1 MADENHGVWLNFASQ
16 CMSDEQWEVAA
27 TTREAILSHRSCPW
41 GGHLIKVE
49 SRNVFIQNAPE
60 DPCDL
65 FVRPEVRAMSQG
77 PMEMTLKCKSIH
89 APGDA
94 TLERTN
100 SMWVVRVASVL
111 FGHCQGSFEDHLY
124 ETMPMLTRHRLY
136 KNFPEAGDSTYLAT
150 EAIWMARRLAD
161 SCNRYR
167 LVLVFQTPEDTFPT
181 WASSFFPAWT
191 IMCRKAQERVL
202 NGPGFQD
209 MRAIDAKMY
218 MVLSMRSFNKGPPL
232 IPESGS
238 SDNIFTVSAGE
249 HLGLVS
255 WTRFAPGKKFNLGNY
270 LRCFMGHL
278 GHKMKTYQVMDGRK
292 LPLYQCVVAR
302 HEWEELR
309 KSFFEAF
316 RVQKAA
322 YRHANGG
329 TSTPSLLEDARPH
342 SAYKP
347 AAVCVQ
353 PEVIK
358 TIVRKTFLEL
368 EEEEDS
374 NCLKRSNSTG
384 EVMTYFV

>member
-1 MADENHGVWLNFASQ
+1 
-16 CMSDEQWEVAA
+16 MS
-27 TTREAILSHRSCPW
+27 
-41 GGHLIKVE
+41 
-49 SRNVFIQNAPE
+49 
-60 DPCDL
+60 
-65 FVRPEVRAMSQG
+65 
-77 PMEMTLKCKSIH
+77 
-89 APGDA
+89 
-94 TLERTN
+94 
-100 SMWVVRVASVL
+100 
-111 FGHCQGSFEDHLY
+111 
-124 ETMPMLTRHRLY
+124 TRHRLY
-136 KNFPEAGDSTYLAT
+136 KNFPETGDSIYLAT
-150 EAIWMARRLAD
+150 EAIWLARRLAD
-161 SCNRYR
+161 SSCRYR
-167 LVLVFQTPEDTFPT
+167 LVVVFQTPEDTFPT
-181 WASSFFPAWT
+181 WASSFFPAYT
-191 IMCRKAQERVL
+191 SMFHKAAERVL

-232 IPESGS
+232 IPQSGS
-238 SDNIFTVSAGE
+238 SDDITTVSVGE
-249 HLGLVS
+249 HLGLAS
-255 WTRFAPGKKFNLGNY
+255 WTRFAPGEKFNLGNY
-270 LRCFMGHL
+270 LRCFMQHL

-292 LPLYQCVVAR
+292 LVPYQCVVVR

-342 SAYKP
+342 SARKP
-347 AAVCVQ
+347 ADLCVQ

-368 EEEEDS
+368 EEEEIS

>member
-1 MADENHGVWLNFASQ
+1 MADENYGVWLNFASQ

-41 GGHLIKVE
+41 GGHLIKLE
-49 SRNVFIQNAPE
+49 CRSVFIQNAPK

-65 FVRPEVRAMSQG
+65 FVRPEVRAMSKG
-77 PMEMTLKCKSIH
+77 PMELTLKCKSIH

-94 TLERTN
+94 ILERTN
-100 SMWVVRVASVL
+100 SMWIIRVASVL
-111 FGHCQGSFEDHLY
+111 FGHCQGSFEHHFY
-124 ETMPMLTRHRLY
+124 EKTPMSTRHRLY
-136 KNFPEAGDSTYLAT
+136 KNFPETGDSIYLAT
-150 EAIWMARRLAD
+150 EAIWLARRLAD
-161 SCNRYR
+161 SSCRYR
-167 LVLVFQTPEDTFPT
+167 LVVVFQTPEDTFPT
-181 WASSFFPAWT
+181 WASSFFPAYT
-191 IMCRKAQERVL
+191 SMFHKAAERVL

-232 IPESGS
+232 IPQSGS
-238 SDNIFTVSAGE
+238 SDDITTVSVGE
-249 HLGLVS
+249 HLGLAS
-255 WTRFAPGKKFNLGNY
+255 WTRFAPGEKFNLGNY
-270 LRCFMGHL
+270 LRCFMQHL

-292 LPLYQCVVAR
+292 LVPYQCVVVR

-342 SAYKP
+342 SARKP
-347 AAVCVQ
+347 ADLCVQ

-368 EEEEDS
+368 EEEEIS